1 MSSRTA
7 TGRKRMEE
15 PHRIT
20 ARSLFGRSKS
30 KPPPMPPPVPQ
41 VPAAARVPPLPH
53 THGRTFDATEFPQ
66 NQTPRP
72 LNVRVDYGGMDGD
85 PFASRSPIT
94 PSYSHAPSSQPRST
108 PATSLRA
115 PSPATYSMQAP
126 STIPLVTSGGRSYI
140 EVTYQP
146 PPPPSS
152 HSVPDPATFPFPPSY
167 PSPSTSTNGSHF
179 NSSRRSAPN
188 SRAPSRSH
196 SPTPTEPPEYAP
208 LEPLR
213 RGRPAL
219 QVTTGPREQPIR
231 PELLQY
237 QSLNSEAYAEQYIVA
252 EEQQSYLPYATGEG
266 PHRTPSFRQS
276 TSGSSPTRSAAHSQ
290 FVSSPAT
297 RRSAVA
303 PSISEGSESSEFSKG
318 AEKIKKGQPGFVY
331 PGSRSNARPKAKS
344 KKDKDSIKSKGSDK
358 SSQKKGSLPNLRSV
372 SSEDAGSPHLQT
384 GLAPMMS
391 STSLSSTR
399 SLPRQFIPDA
409 APPPIPPVPSI
420 VPSISLPPTDS
431 TSSTARTRAL
441 SELNSDLRSVFS
453 DDEDDEPPRRP
464 PQQNPSSSTALP
476 PTPKT
481 PSYPAPVQAQAP
493 AFVFPSSRSRAP
505 PIKPLKIKPL
515 NPAKV
520 PGAPLTPISETGS
533 EGKVASRFVERFL
546 KKKKSKNS
554 DTGTVSSGGQDVH
567 GVKPVAA
574 NDVPKTVAAHHKEH
588 RYNVNQATID
598 MESRELARKIKSR
611 IGSYPLDPYDSILL
625 DK

>member
-20 ARSLFGRSKS
+20 ARSLFSRSKS
-30 KPPPMPPPVPQ
+30 KPPPMPPPVP
-41 VPAAARVPPLPH
+41 AAVRVPPLPH
-53 THGRTFDATEFPQ
+53 THGRAFDSTEYPQ
-66 NQTPRP
+66 TQTPRP

-85 PFASRSPIT
+85 PFASRSPIS
-94 PSYSHAPSSQPRST
+94 PSHSYVPSMQQRST
-108 PATSLRA
+108 PSTSLRT
-115 PSPATYSMQAP
+115 PSPATFPMQTP
-126 STIPLVTSGGRSYI
+126 STIPLATPGGKSYI

-146 PPPPSS
+146 PPPSS
-152 HSVPDPATFPFPPSY
+152 HTVPDPTTFPPPPSY
-167 PSPSTSTNGSHF
+167 PTPSPSTSSSHF
-179 NSSRRSAPN
+179 FSSRRSAPN

-208 LEPLR
+208 LEQPR
-213 RGRPAL
+213 RPRPAL
-219 QVTTGPREQPIR
+219 QVTTGAQQPNIR

-237 QSLNSEAYAEQYIVA
+237 QSLNTEVYAEQYNLA
-252 EEQQSYLPYATGEG
+252 EEEQSYLPYAANESQ
-266 PHRTPSFRQS
+266 HRAPSFRPS
-276 TSGSSPTRSAAHSQ
+276 IGGSSPTRSAFAHPQ
-290 FVSSPAT
+290 TIPSPTT

-318 AEKIKKGQPGFVY
+318 PEKLKKGQPGFVY
-331 PGSRSNARPKAKS
+331 PGSRSNARPKGKS

-358 SSQKKGSLPNLRSV
+358 SSLNKGSMPNLRSM
-372 SSEDAGSPHLQT
+372 SSEDAGLQRLRT
-384 GLAPMMS
+384 GLTPMAS
-391 STSLSSTR
+391 QTSLSSTR
-399 SLPRQFIPDA
+399 SFPRPFVPD
-409 APPPIPPVPSI
+409 APPPIPPVPTM
-420 VPSISLPPTDS
+420 VPSISLPPTDA
-431 TSSTARTRAL
+431 TSSTARTARTRAI

-464 PQQNPSSSTALP
+464 PQNPTSPPLLP
-476 PTPKT
+476 PIPKA
-481 PSYPAPVQAQAP
+481 PSHPPSAQAQAP

-505 PIKPLKIKPL
+505 PVKPLKIKPL
-515 NPAKV
+515 TAAKV

-533 EGKVASRFVERFL
+533 TEGKVASRFVERFL

-554 DTGTVSSGGQDVH
+554 DTATVSSGGQDVH
-567 GVKPVAA
+567 GAKALSANETPVS
-574 NDVPKTVAAHHKEH
+574 VATSHQQEH
-588 RYNVNQATID
+588 RYNINQATID